1 MRILY
6 EQYGPNL
13 TQDNMIKVVALL
25 TEYETGDSVVAIR
38 DVYIQNPEI
47 KIRVSEASDA
57 PTHGSSVLALCHSLN
72 NPPPLCSQILGEPM
86 QERKLVAEIRLVNPL
101 AEPLNNCIF
110 VVEGAGLTEGQRIE
124 EL

>member
-25 TEYETGDSVVAIR
+25 TEYESGDSVVAIR

-57 PTHGSSVLALCHSLN
+57 PIHGSSVLAQCCGPTIPFAH
-72 NPPPLCSQILGEPM
+72 
-86 QERKLVAEIRLVNPL
+86 R
-101 AEPLNNCIF
+101 F
-110 VVEGAGLTEGQRIE
+110 
-124 EL
+124 

>member
-1 MRILY
+1 
-6 EQYGPNL
+6 
-13 TQDNMIKVVALL
+13 
-25 TEYETGDSVVAIR
+25 
-38 DVYIQNPEI
+38 
-47 KIRVSEASDA
+47 
-57 PTHGSSVLALCHSLN
+57 
-72 NPPPLCSQILGEPM
+72 M